1 MTSTHTLLRCD
12 KNFVVVIGFEVLKSG
27 KAENVAA
34 VIERA
39 AQHTLGKSVKEVIN
53 SACSDG
59 AALKVAQC
67 EEVFPGAV
75 NSDLCLMH
83 EGMKMGQSAVG
94 ELERT
99 AMKVIHSCLYHDSE
113 RAFNDAD
120 GL

>member
-59 AALKVAQC
+59 AALKVAQW
-67 EEVFPGAV
+67 
-75 NSDLCLMH
+75 
-83 EGMKMGQSAVG
+83 
-94 ELERT
+94 LERT